1 MDLTKKKELA
11 ARALNIGKDR
21 IIFNNSRLDEIK
33 DAITK
38 QDIKDLFNSKAIA
51 IKEIKGRKTKKKRKT
66 RIRQGH
72 VRKKVLNKK
81 REYIIFVRKLRKY
94 LSSLKKQGAI
104 KRENYLNLRKEIRAR
119 TIKSISQLKERIKE
133 LAK

>member
-1 MDLTKKKELA
+1 MDLSKKKELA
-11 ARALNIGKDR
+11 ARALSIGKDR

-38 QDIKDLFNSKAIA
+38 QDIKDLFNSGAIA

-72 VRKKVLNKK
+72 VRKKARNRKY
-81 REYIIFVRKLRKY
+81 EYIIFIRKLRRY
-94 LSSLKKQGAI
+94 LSPLKKQGAI
-104 KRENYLNLRKEIRAR
+104 TRENYLSLRKEIRAR

>member
-1 MDLTKKKELA
+1 MDLSKKKELA
-11 ARALNIGKDR
+11 ARALNIGKHR